1 LTAIAPTWVIA
12 PSTLLAGLGGFF
24 LGIVSRPDVGPLGAT
39 IITIAGTYI
48 GASLALFY
56 ASGAIGWLRNR
67 FEGMGTYWLAD
78 YCLLDRG
85 DFLLDVCPERRLVRA
100 TI

>member
-1 LTAIAPTWVIA
+1 LAAIAPTWVIA

-67 FEGMGTYWLAD
+67 FDKAWARIGLRIIASWIAAISWLMFA
-78 YCLLDRG
+78 LN
-85 DFLLDVCPERRLVRA
+85 VVS
-100 TI
+100 